1 MKLKNFENAIIDNIS
16 IISSFQYIFIISIN
30 KIISYSL

>member
-16 IISSFQYIFIISIN
+16 IISSLQYILIISIN